1 MPGWRARYRLAPA
14 THSRGRCRIGARP
27 ENHALHAA
35 AVDVADY
42 VDARHAVGANRLQ
55 RLRDAL
61 IIRVACRSGDG
72 VTRTVYHLIRFRV
85 LTPEDQVRTG
95 LPWVSKLVSAD
106 PHHAASS
113 RRCEAIRALFGG

>member
-1 MPGWRARYRLAPA
+1 MR
-14 THSRGRCRIGARP
+14 RCASEH

-35 AVDVADY
+35 AVDVVDY

-61 IIRVACRSGDG
+61 IIRGACRSGDG
-72 VTRTVYHLIRFRV
+72 VTRTVDHLIRSRV

-95 LPWVSKLVSAD
+95 LPRVSKLVGAD
-106 PHHAASS
+106 PHP
-113 RRCEAIRALFGG
+113 RR